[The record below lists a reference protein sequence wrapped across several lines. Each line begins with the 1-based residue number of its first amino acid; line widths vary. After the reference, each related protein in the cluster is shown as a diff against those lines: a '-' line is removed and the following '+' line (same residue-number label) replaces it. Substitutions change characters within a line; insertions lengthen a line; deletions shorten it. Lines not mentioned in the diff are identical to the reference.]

1 MVYDAAEPTAQ
12 EPAEPQESAEGDEAG
27 KLGEELGDDVNPE
40 EVEQAIETLNAAID
54 RVNVLEDEHQSAG
67 VQHAAE
73 QRTLACQAQVVEA
86 DTSSALRTAVQA
98 TFETGRALQSARR
111 PLELQQAQI
120 RQLQAQAVQL
130 QAELNMSGLWQE
142 RMTLSSKLEV
152 TRATMT
158 RATKALNTQ
167 RKAVAS
173 AQAKDDKARK
183 ALQKAHTQL
192 SVGSAAAPAVPL
204 PPLEEELGLLEVR
217 LALSEMLGNAQST
230 GQAQLAALEH
240 QKEAAAAEVSEAM
253 EALETLSNEIHERRV
268 QEKAAKEAA
277 AAAAAAPPAV
287 AVASEGTAEGG
298 GAARGR
304 QGGDASTREEEDE
317 EEGGQSDFVTDDSEG
332 EEQVRD
338 GMSGPGAGGEPRAHL
353 PPAACSR
360 GAAGA
365 AGTAGTAGTARGSTA
380 GGEDSRSTIMQ
391 LTMARLLRQA
401 SELVTR
407 HATATAA
414 SAASRE
420 HASTLSASTLSASSG
435 LLYASLVPSLWPGGV
450 VWADAASM
458 ARLRTECSAVATQVM

>member
-1 MVYDAAEPTAQ
+1 
-12 EPAEPQESAEGDEAG
+12 
-27 KLGEELGDDVNPE
+27 
-40 EVEQAIETLNAAID
+40 
-54 RVNVLEDEHQSAG
+54 
-67 VQHAAE
+67 
-73 QRTLACQAQVVEA
+73 
-86 DTSSALRTAVQA
+86 
-98 TFETGRALQSARR
+98 
-111 PLELQQAQI
+111 
-120 RQLQAQAVQL
+120 
-130 QAELNMSGLWQE
+130 MSGLWQE

-332 EEQVRD
+332 EEQARD

-353 PPAACSR
+353 PPAARSR

-365 AGTAGTAGTARGSTA
+365 AGTAGTARGSTA

-420 HASTLSASTLSASSG
+420 HASTLFASSDSASSG